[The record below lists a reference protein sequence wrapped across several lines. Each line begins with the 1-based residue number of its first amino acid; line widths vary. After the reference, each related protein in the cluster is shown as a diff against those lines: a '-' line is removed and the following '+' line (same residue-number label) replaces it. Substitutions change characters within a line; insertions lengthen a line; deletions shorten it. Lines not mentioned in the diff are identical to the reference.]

1 VGVFIVNDRLSSGVK
16 GLNQMMDGGFIP
28 GSSILVAGQAGSGK
42 TTFAM
47 QFLYDGAKSG
57 EHGVFITLEQDKD
70 KLIADMAA
78 VGMNI
83 PKMKGVTII
92 GGSIGEI
99 LRFRKMLKARLDD
112 FLSEIEEVVCE
123 TKAKRVAIDSIN
135 LFLMLFEGEEDRR
148 FALLSLCSML
158 NKLGCTVMLA
168 CETQDNMALSW
179 YGFEEFVVDD
189 VITLM
194 NVKMEHYFKHA
205 LSVRKMR
212 GSAHDKSI
220 VSYEITPKGLIVYPE
235 DVVIPG

>member
-1 VGVFIVNDRLSSGVK
+1 MSDRVSSGIK
-16 GLNQMMDGGFIP
+16 GLNGMLDGGFVH
-28 GSSILVAGQAGSGK
+28 GSTILLSGQAGSGK

-47 QFLYDGAKSG
+47 QFLYDGAHNG
-57 EHGVFITLEQDKD
+57 ENGLFITLEQDKE
-70 KLIADMAA
+70 KLIADMAT

-83 PKMKGVTII
+83 PKMKGITII

-99 LRFRKMLKARLDD
+99 MRYRKLVKAKLED
-112 FLSEIEEVVCE
+112 FLQEIQEVVCE
-123 TKAKRVAIDSIN
+123 SKAKRVAIDSIN
-135 LFLMLFEGEEDRR
+135 LFLMLFEGEEDKR

-158 NKLGCTVMLA
+158 NKLGCTVMLT

-194 NVKMEHYFKHA
+194 NVKLDHYFKHA
-205 LSVRKMR
+205 LVVRKMR

-220 VSYEITPKGLIVYPE
+220 VSYEITPKGLVVYPD